1 MDYNLVSLIN
11 IVAAF
16 YSLRILVFN
25 INSKS
30 SQWLNMF
37 SLNNFI
43 VSGNDIKY
51 GDQYH
56 VVPKFNL

>member
-16 YSLRILVFN
+16 YSLRVLAFN

-37 SLNNFI
+37 SLNNSI

-56 VVPKFNL
+56 IVPKFNL